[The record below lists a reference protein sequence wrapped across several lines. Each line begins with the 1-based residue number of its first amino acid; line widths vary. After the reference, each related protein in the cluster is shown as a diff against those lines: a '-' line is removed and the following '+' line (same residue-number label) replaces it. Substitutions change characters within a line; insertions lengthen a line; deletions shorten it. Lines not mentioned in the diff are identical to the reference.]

1 MVVHKSSTALWRR
14 ELALCFSSGRFW
26 LGWDPVSGVLLTGAV
41 VLGAQGTPQ
50 CSGLGQGPESP
61 DLFLAANSSNINPAP
76 IWEPLCHWQMDST
89 VSEAFSKLTVMSRT
103 LRASSFS
110 CRHTNAQRWPQSSR
124 SPWQCSPDLFLFPT
138 RSFISKLM
146 PALLSLPVHFTWC
159 ISHFVLF
166 WPSPAEGVV
175 VLQWRAGKCPRVL
188 LPQPV
193 SALHEMWFF
202 LLSENQDCFALCC
215 SSGDSGFLDS
225 INILLMKYCFVKE
238 SWKLKRVFKLLPVS
252 QYHVMST
259 LPRRDNSEM
268 SHKACVMPF
277 AVWQNSSAF
286 ILFNPSSEIFCSEK
300 VWDQSCQYLLT
311 QSWCKSLCYYWLP
324 LSCNDLPQ
332 ARIKPKLGIWETQYQ
347 TFKEDGAEWHRCWK
361 WECGWK

>member
-1 MVVHKSSTALWRR
+1 MPK
-14 ELALCFSSGRFW
+14 G
-26 LGWDPVSGVLLTGAV
+26 DPRAGDPHGNPLQT
-41 VLGAQGTPQ
+41 
-50 CSGLGQGPESP
+50 
-61 DLFLAANSSNINPAP
+61 FL
-76 IWEPLCHWQMDST
+76 
-89 VSEAFSKLTVMSRT
+89 
-103 LRASSFS
+103 
-110 CRHTNAQRWPQSSR
+110 
-124 SPWQCSPDLFLFPT
+124 LFPT

-146 PALLSLPVHFTWC
+146 PTLLSASSLHVMHFLVCAILTFSSRRCGSPSVKGWGSALRSSFLNQSVPCTKCIFSCCVKIRIALLC
-159 ISHFVLF
+159 AA
-166 WPSPAEGVV
+166 PSPG
-175 VLQWRAGKCPRVL
+175 QPAG
-188 LPQPV
+188 
-193 SALHEMWFF
+193 
-202 LLSENQDCFALCC
+202 

-259 LPRRDNSEM
+259 LPRKDNSEM

-286 ILFNPSSEIFCSEK
+286 MLFNPSSEIFCSEK

-311 QSWCKSLCYYWLP
+311 QSWCKSLCCYWLH